1 MIRCKMH
8 CRRWL
13 LDALV
18 SQIDN
23 KVGSIGNGWNCSYM
37 RKWRNLSLI
46 SDIHLCNS
54 LGSAIIICCRL
65 FVWHFGPMLPKFLR
79 LIDLNKTSSKDFS
92 RHEFFITF
100 SNSTSTVHNI
110 FRNNSWWLTSV
121 TLILE
126 RTLWRKLVWILTTS
140 WFWM

>member
-1 MIRCKMH
+1 MH
-8 CRRWL
+8 CRKWL
-13 LDALV
+13 LGALV

-23 KVGSIGNGWNCSYM
+23 KVGSIGNGWNCSYEKM
-37 RKWRNLSLI
+37 EEFISYFRYSSFFLS
-46 SDIHLCNS
+46 SCS
-54 LGSAIIICCRL
+54 LYNAIIICCRL

-100 SNSTSTVHNI
+100 SNSTTTVHNI

-121 TLILE
+121 ALILE

>member
-1 MIRCKMH
+1 MHWCPRLIIRLGQLGMDGIAH
-8 CRRWL
+8 IWEHGGTYFRYSSFFL
-13 LDALV
+13 
-18 SQIDN
+18 S
-23 KVGSIGNGWNCSYM
+23 SCSLY
-37 RKWRNLSLI
+37 N
-46 SDIHLCNS
+46 
-54 LGSAIIICCRL
+54 AIIICCRL

-121 TLILE
+121 ALILE